1 MGKVLIMVPDP
12 DRAGVV
18 RLIEQNAFYI
28 GMAPAGDVLEVRQD
42 EDSEIVF
49 YGPRGVAQLTPGA
62 TAPLIQQAP
71 IPMDIPVVASDMET
85 TAGE

>member
-49 YGPRGVAQLTPGA
+49 YGPGAWHSYTRGD
-62 TAPLIQQAP
+62 APLIQQAP
-71 IPMDIPVVASDMET
+71 ISMDIPVVASDMET